1 MEKQPKEWGKAKAKV
16 RQFKYFNNFCSV
28 LIGKEAYGKN

>member
-1 MEKQPKEWGKAKAKV
+1 MEKQPKGQGKAKAKV

-28 LIGKEAYGKN
+28 LLGREA